1 MLRNA
6 CLIVVLRTSDQI
18 VKDRQSAQKRMSNSR
33 ASRTSDQIVKDRQSA
48 QKRLSGSRAS
58 RTSDQIVKD
67 RQSAQKRLSGSRA
80 SRTSDQI
87 VKDRQSAQKRLSG
100 SRASRTSDQIVK
112 DRQSAQKRLSGSRA
126 SRTSDQIVK
135 DRQSAQKRLSGSR
148 ASRTSDQIV
157 KDRQSAQKRISDS
170 RASRTSDQIVKDR
183 QSAQKRMSDS
193 RASRT
198 SDQIVKDRQK
208 DQKCKSNSRA
218 SRTSDNICKDRQ
230 TDKKHRSEKRANRT
244 SDQIVKDRQSDH
256 KSKSECR
263 SKRSAYQI
271 VKERQSDQK
280 SKSECRSKRSAY
292 QIVKERQSDQK
303 SKSECR
309 SKRST
314 YQIVKDRQ
322 SDQKRKSECRSKRST
337 YQIVKDRQ
345 SEKQRKV
352 QKRKIVACELVI
364 KDRQKDRKRKTASRR
379 NRTSDQILKDKKSD
393 KNRKSHYRENRDEAQ
408 IRAEKD
414 KEAQRWQMRQK
425 YKFASVDEQ
434 KRYENFKR
442 EIQFGP
448 IYPCNICHRT
458 FTRNGVLELSEKY
471 ISKLNSKCSGLYQ
484 TVAEGKVFM
493 NDKQYICL
501 TCNRWLMHKQK
512 IPPLSVK
519 NGLTIEN
526 IPCELDL
533 SELSN
538 VLIAKN
544 IIFLKLFKLPK
555 SRWSALKDKIIN
567 VPITDDDI
575 LKTLSEL
582 TSLPRLPDQAGLIP
596 VQLKRKVS
604 YKSAVQEAY
613 IDPQKLITAVAKLKE
628 LGHPGYTAV
637 NLPNNYLTSFNRFL
651 KEDNNYNHEESME
664 NIETDDNQE
673 DKPQHE
679 QNTGTEDNKDVDSG
693 QDTPTDSNRSID
705 KNEEDE
711 DDIHSDLDPI
721 YQKQSNIQSATVM
734 SNSFP
739 EVSIIEPANTQ
750 HDIDSTE
757 SHAIAPGEGKIPSN
771 LMRDKLW
778 DVNAFPSFHPTGKF
792 GLHHQRDI
800 KLQPQQYFVQ
810 RLQNVNKRFSSCP
823 PYVFAAQYYI
833 ERQQLEQNI
842 NISYLK
848 GRVSGGN
855 LLELHDSFAVF
866 EKIPGTPKY
875 WLNKRYELL
884 AKLENLGAFQFFFTL
899 SMADMRWPEIVTS
912 VLAQEGKHIEYNS
925 SKYDDP
931 SIITINGEPFE
942 DYVKRESIH
951 ELVKNNVLMATR
963 CFDQRVKA
971 FIKHIIQGKNSPMC
985 VKYFNYRVEFQ
996 LRGAGHIHGV
1006 LWINVDQM
1014 EKMLPGITL
1023 ALTSLR
1029 LHEQL
1034 SEKQCDLLADFV
1046 DKFTCCSLQNE
1057 VSEIVRQVQIH
1068 KHSRTCSKYGMTCR
1082 FSYPKFP
1089 SKKTIIAQP
1098 LSKTDFESDAKYKA
1112 TVSKYTA
1119 TLDSVRKVL
1128 GNLEEDKLA
1137 SYSVNDVLNLAKVN
1151 EKDYEKALSVSSVGT
1166 TIVMKRAVDEI
1177 YVNNYNPEWIRA
1189 WNGNMDLQVCLD
1201 YHAVIT
1207 YITDYYTKDESG
1219 TMNFLKQAAREN
1231 SHKDRTEL
1239 MRLLSQVFL
1248 THRQNGECEAY
1259 YKIFPNLHL
1268 TDSNVKTVFVATN
1281 FPDQRYKFLVKVSD
1295 NQNAPATG
1303 IENEPENETE
1313 EIDLEPEPIE
1323 PGSLISVAGKEG
1335 KFTAK
1340 TSVHERYTLRP
1351 TAIENIC
1358 LAQFATLYE
1367 TCSKISAKAV
1377 LFANNTRGESTH
1389 KLICSDIR
1397 DVFLPNYIK
1406 LSDETY
1412 MKIRSYPAVLRKHKF
1427 RMDTQYHEFLFSDLL
1442 LYTPWRKESSLYYHN
1457 FDKCLKL
1464 YESKRE
1470 YITFVQETL
1479 FPHMNTVQ
1487 ESQLLFETASDHRS
1501 THIGDVIN
1509 PQHEQDQEEQA
1520 LLGVEEDENYA
1531 SRHPGELFDREE
1543 IMQPSANRNIYRR
1556 IDISDKDSM
1565 AGMVQQLDC
1574 HQRRV
1579 FDTVIKYCKDLR
1591 KSVQSRANV
1600 PDPPLLLVHGGAGS
1614 GKSTL
1619 IHAISVWAESILRT
1633 SDNRH
1638 PDYPLIIRNA
1648 PTGTAASN
1656 ISGLTIHSSFN
1667 LRFGNSFNSLPD
1679 KQRDTQRNI
1688 LSYLQILIIDE
1699 ISMMKADMLY
1709 QLNLRLQEI
1718 KQNKNDFGGISVL
1731 LFGDI
1736 MQLRPVKARWIF
1748 DEPSNPQFALSYSVR
1763 SLWELFQ
1770 VVELKINHRQG
1781 DDHDYADL
1789 LNRVRLGKHTENDI
1803 QILQSRVRNQF
1814 PPDAI
1819 HLYGKNRNVYEYNED
1834 KLTELQGVEY
1844 TIMAQNI
1851 HPARA
1856 NYEPKISKEGLVND
1870 SPFLNKLKIKET
1882 ARIMLI
1888 YNIDT
1893 GDGLTNGAL
1902 GEIVQIN
1909 TKERNEVKDLLIRFD
1924 NPDIGKQLR
1933 KAHHIQDDLTPIGKI
1948 SFSYSLG
1955 SIKKGHAATAKVVQF
1970 PLRLAWAVTVHKFQ
1984 GQTVKPPASLVGHME
1999 SIFDKGQ
2006 AYVLLGRVQSLSQL
2020 YLSSCSA
2027 EMIKVWPEAL
2037 EQVTKLADRA
2047 INNTE
2052 TLWQSNK
2059 TNCFRMA
2066 ALNTRS
2072 LNRHFHDITC
2082 DSTLMLCDFI
2092 CLSETWAVTEEDDFN
2107 IEDFS
2112 LYTCG
2117 SGRGK
2122 GVAVY
2127 SRKEHTLLHSAAF
2140 ESSDYQILHLQYP
2153 HIELTIVYISP
2164 SSRSHADIAEKLKS
2178 VITHNK
2184 TSVVCGDFNTDFNKL
2199 PDSIVS
2205 KTLQDM
2211 GFQQVIT
2218 DSTYI
2223 EGSLLDH
2230 MYSNAEP
2237 ELQFVH
2243 PAYFSDHDA
2252 TCLLIPKF

>member
-1 MLRNA
+1 MKN
-6 CLIVVLRTSDQI
+6 
-18 VKDRQSAQKRMSNSR
+18 K
-33 ASRTSDQIVKDRQSA
+33 
-48 QKRLSGSRAS
+48 
-58 RTSDQIVKD
+58 
-67 RQSAQKRLSGSRA
+67 
-80 SRTSDQI
+80 
-87 VKDRQSAQKRLSG
+87 
-100 SRASRTSDQIVK
+100 
-112 DRQSAQKRLSGSRA
+112 
-126 SRTSDQIVK
+126 
-135 DRQSAQKRLSGSR
+135 
-148 ASRTSDQIV
+148 
-157 KDRQSAQKRISDS
+157 
-170 RASRTSDQIVKDR
+170 
-183 QSAQKRMSDS
+183 
-193 RASRT
+193 
-198 SDQIVKDRQK
+198 
-208 DQKCKSNSRA
+208 
-218 SRTSDNICKDRQ
+218 
-230 TDKKHRSEKRANRT
+230 
-244 SDQIVKDRQSDH
+244 
-256 KSKSECR
+256 
-263 SKRSAYQI
+263 
-271 VKERQSDQK
+271 QSDQK
-280 SKSECRSKRSAY
+280 RKSES
-292 QIVKERQSDQK
+292 
-303 SKSECR
+303 R

-314 YQIVKDRQ
+314 YQIVENKQ
-322 SDQKRKSECRSKRST
+322 SDQKRKSESRSKRSKYQIMKNRQIDQKKKSESRSKRST
-337 YQIVKDRQ
+337 YQIMKDRQ
-345 SEKQRKV
+345 IDQKKKSESRSKRSKYQIMKNRQIDQKKKSESRSKRSTYQIMKDRQIDQKKKSESRSKRSKYQITKNRQIDQKKKSESRSKRSTYQIMKDRQTDKKRKV
-352 QKRKIVACELVI
+352 QKRKIVDSDLII
-364 KDRQKDRKRKTASRR
+364 KDRRKDNKRKTESHR
-379 NRTSDQILKDKKSD
+379 NRSKDQILMDRRSD
-393 KNRKSHYRENRDEAQ
+393 KRRKSHYRENRDEAQ
-408 IRAEKD
+408 IRKEKD
-414 KEAQRWQMRQK
+414 KEAQRWQIRQK
-425 YKFASVDEQ
+425 YRFSSVDEQ

-458 FTRNGVLELSEKY
+458 FTRNGVLEISEKY
-471 ISKLNSKCSGLYQ
+471 IFKLNSKCSGLYQ
-484 TVAEGKVFM
+484 TVAEENVFM

-519 NGLTIEN
+519 NGLTIED
-526 IPCELDL
+526 IPSELDL

-538 VLIAKN
+538 VLVAKN

-596 VQLKRKVS
+596 VQLKRKMS

-637 NLPNNYLTSFNRFL
+637 NLPNNYLANFNTFL
-651 KEDNNYNHEESME
+651 VEDNNYNPEESME
-664 NIETDDNQE
+664 NIEAGREQK

-679 QNTGTEDNKDVDSG
+679 QYARTEENKDVDCG
-693 QDTPTDSNRSID
+693 QDALTDSKGSID
-705 KNEEDE
+705 NQEEDE
-711 DDIHSDLDPI
+711 DDIQSDLDPI
-721 YQKQSNIQSATVM
+721 YQKQSNNQSATVM
-734 SNSFP
+734 SNSVP
-739 EVSIIEPANTQ
+739 EVSIIEPANAQ
-750 HDIDSTE
+750 HDIDSSE

-792 GLHHQRDI
+792 GLHHQRDT

-925 SKYDDP
+925 SQFDDP
-931 SIITINGEPFE
+931 PIITINGEPFE

-951 ELVKNNVLMATR
+951 DLVKNNVLTATR

-1014 EKMLPGITL
+1014 EKMIPGITS
-1023 ALTSLR
+1023 AITSLR

-1034 SEKQCDLLADFV
+1034 SEKQCDILADFV
-1046 DKFTCCSLQNE
+1046 DRFTCCSLQNE

-1137 SYSVNDVLNLAKVN
+1137 SYSVNDVLNLAKVK

-1166 TIVMKRAVDEI
+1166 TIIMKRAVDEI

-1189 WNGNMDLQVCLD
+1189 WNGNMDLQICLD

-1207 YITDYYTKDESG
+1207 YITDYYSKDESG
-1219 TMNFLKQAAREN
+1219 TMTFLKQAAREN

-1303 IENEPENETE
+1303 IENEPENEGQ
-1313 EIDLEPEPIE
+1313 EIELEPEPIE

-1335 KFTAK
+1335 KFSAK
-1340 TSVHERYTLRP
+1340 TSVHERYALRP
-1351 TAIENIC
+1351 IAIENIC

-1377 LFANNTRGESTH
+1377 LFANNVRGESTH

-1487 ESQLLFETASDHRS
+1487 ESQLLLETASDHRS

-1509 PQHEQDQEEQA
+1509 PQHEQDQEDQA

-1531 SRHPGELFDREE
+1531 SRHPGELLDREE

-1574 HQRRV
+1574 HQRHV

-1600 PDPPLLLVHGGAGS
+1600 PEPPLLLVHGGAGS

-1619 IHAISVWAESILRT
+1619 IHAISMWAESILRT

-1789 LNRVRLGKHTENDI
+1789 LNRVRLGKQTENDI
-1803 QILQSRVRNQF
+1803 QILQSRVRNEF

-1834 KLTELQGVEY
+1834 KLTELQGEEY

-1933 KAHHIQDDLTPIGKI
+1933 KSHHIQDDLTPIGKI

-2037 EQVTKLADRA
+2037 DQVTKLADRA
-2047 INNTE
+2047 VNNTE

-2092 CLSETWAVTEEDDFN
+2092 CLSETWTVSDEDAFN

-2153 HIELTIVYISP
+2153 HIEVTIVYISP
-2164 SSRSHADIAEKLKS
+2164 SSRSHADIAQKLKS
-2178 VITHNK
+2178 VITHDK

-2205 KTLQDM
+2205 KTLRDI

-2230 MYSNAEP
+2230 MYTNAEP
-2237 ELQFVH
+2237 ELHFVH

>member
-1 MLRNA
+1 MGPLHADANSRIVQIHIIPGHYVVSCQDEGQITIYDSVPYVERSVQLLPQLKVRYSLLDNHPDPISLVKYIIPQIQSGSSDCGLFAAANAYLLLSGTNPQNVILQQSELRSHLHR
-6 CLIVVLRTSDQI
+6 CLKLKSVTPFPTSATNMTDSAINRYFSESISLQQQKLSFIVNTDKPSNRSRSSYFREWRAKRDAKQVLKDKQIDLKRKSESRIKRTDDNIVKDRQSDQKHRSEKRSSRTSDQIVKDRRKDQNRKSDSRTNRTSDQI
-18 VKDRQSAQKRMSNSR
+18 VKDRQRDQKRKSDCRASRTSENIFKDRQSDQKHRSEKRSNRTSDQIVKDRQSDQKRKSDSRISRTSDHIFKDRQSDQKHRSVKRSNRTSDQIVNDRKSAQKRMSNSR
-33 ASRTSDQIVKDRQSA
+33 ASRTSDHIFKDRQSD
-48 QKRLSGSRAS
+48 QKRRSVKRSN

-67 RQSAQKRLSGSRA
+67 RQSA
-80 SRTSDQI
+80 
-87 VKDRQSAQKRLSG
+87 
-100 SRASRTSDQIVK
+100 
-112 DRQSAQKRLSGSRA
+112 
-126 SRTSDQIVK
+126 
-135 DRQSAQKRLSGSR
+135 
-148 ASRTSDQIV
+148 
-157 KDRQSAQKRISDS
+157 
-170 RASRTSDQIVKDR
+170 
-183 QSAQKRMSDS
+183 
-193 RASRT
+193 
-198 SDQIVKDRQK
+198 
-208 DQKCKSNSRA
+208 
-218 SRTSDNICKDRQ
+218 
-230 TDKKHRSEKRANRT
+230 
-244 SDQIVKDRQSDH
+244 
-256 KSKSECR
+256 
-263 SKRSAYQI
+263 
-271 VKERQSDQK
+271 
-280 SKSECRSKRSAY
+280 
-292 QIVKERQSDQK
+292 
-303 SKSECR
+303 
-309 SKRST
+309 
-314 YQIVKDRQ
+314 
-322 SDQKRKSECRSKRST
+322 QKRKSECRSKRST
-337 YQIVKDRQ
+337 YQIVKDRK
-345 SEKQRKV
+345 SEKQRKI
-352 QKRKIVACELVI
+352 QKRKITACELVV
-364 KDRQKDRKRKTASRR
+364 KDRQKNCKRKTASRR

-393 KNRKSHYRENRDEAQ
+393 KKRKSHYRENRDEAQ

-425 YKFASVDEQ
+425 YRFASVDEQ

-519 NGLTIEN
+519 NGLTIEK

-596 VQLKRKVS
+596 VKLKRKVS

-651 KEDNNYNHEESME
+651 KEDTHYNHEESME
-664 NIETDDNQE
+664 NVEADDKQE
-673 DKPQHE
+673 DKP
-679 QNTGTEDNKDVDSG
+679 QNTGTEDNKDVDLE
-693 QDTPTDSNRSID
+693 QDTPTDSNSSID
-705 KNEEDE
+705 KKEDDE
-711 DDIHSDLDPI
+711 DDIQSDLDPI

-739 EVSIIEPANTQ
+739 EVSIIESANTQ

-792 GLHHQRDI
+792 GFHHQRDI

-810 RLQNVNKRFSSCP
+810 RLQNVKKRFSSSP

-848 GRVSGGN
+848 GKVSGGN

-866 EKIPGTPKY
+866 DKIPGTPKY

-899 SMADMRWPEIVTS
+899 SMADMRWSEIVTS
-912 VLAQEGKHIEYNS
+912 VLAQEGKRIEYNS

-931 SIITINGEPFE
+931 SIITIDGEPFE

-951 ELVKNNVLMATR
+951 ELVKDNVLTATR
-963 CFDQRVKA
+963 CFDQRVKT

-1014 EKMLPGITL
+1014 EKMIPGITL

-1034 SEKQCDLLADFV
+1034 SEKQCDILADFV
-1046 DKFTCCSLQNE
+1046 DRFTCCSLQNE

-1089 SKKTIIAQP
+1089 SKKTFIAQP

-1137 SYSVNDVLNLAKVN
+1137 SYSVNDVLNLAKVK

-1166 TIVMKRAVDEI
+1166 TIIMKRAVDEI

-1207 YITDYYTKDESG
+1207 YITDYHSKDESG
-1219 TMNFLKQAAREN
+1219 TMDFLKQAARDN

-1295 NQNAPATG
+1295 NQNAPVTG
-1303 IENEPENETE
+1303 IENEPENEGQ
-1313 EIDLEPEPIE
+1313 EIDVEPELLE

-1335 KFTAK
+1335 KFSAK
-1340 TSVHERYTLRP
+1340 TSVHERYALRP
-1351 TAIENIC
+1351 IAIENIC

-1367 TCSKISAKAV
+1367 SCSKISAKPV
-1377 LFANNTRGESTH
+1377 LFANNIRGESTH
-1389 KLICSDIR
+1389 KLVCSDIR
-1397 DVFLPNYIK
+1397 DIFLPNYIK

-1457 FDKCLKL
+1457 FDKCLEL

-1470 YITFVQETL
+1470 SITFVQETL

-1487 ESQLLFETASDHRS
+1487 ESQLLLETASDHRS

-1509 PQHEQDQEEQA
+1509 PQHEQD
-1520 LLGVEEDENYA
+1520 
-1531 SRHPGELFDREE
+1531 
-1543 IMQPSANRNIYRR
+1543 
-1556 IDISDKDSM
+1556 
-1565 AGMVQQLDC
+1565 
-1574 HQRRV
+1574 
-1579 FDTVIKYCKDLR
+1579 
-1591 KSVQSRANV
+1591 
-1600 PDPPLLLVHGGAGS
+1600 
-1614 GKSTL
+1614 
-1619 IHAISVWAESILRT
+1619 
-1633 SDNRH
+1633 
-1638 PDYPLIIRNA
+1638 
-1648 PTGTAASN
+1648 
-1656 ISGLTIHSSFN
+1656 
-1667 LRFGNSFNSLPD
+1667 
-1679 KQRDTQRNI
+1679 
-1688 LSYLQILIIDE
+1688 
-1699 ISMMKADMLY
+1699 
-1709 QLNLRLQEI
+1709 
-1718 KQNKNDFGGISVL
+1718 
-1731 LFGDI
+1731 
-1736 MQLRPVKARWIF
+1736 
-1748 DEPSNPQFALSYSVR
+1748 
-1763 SLWELFQ
+1763 
-1770 VVELKINHRQG
+1770 
-1781 DDHDYADL
+1781 
-1789 LNRVRLGKHTENDI
+1789 
-1803 QILQSRVRNQF
+1803 
-1814 PPDAI
+1814 
-1819 HLYGKNRNVYEYNED
+1819 
-1834 KLTELQGVEY
+1834 
-1844 TIMAQNI
+1844 
-1851 HPARA
+1851 
-1856 NYEPKISKEGLVND
+1856 
-1870 SPFLNKLKIKET
+1870 
-1882 ARIMLI
+1882 
-1888 YNIDT
+1888 
-1893 GDGLTNGAL
+1893 
-1902 GEIVQIN
+1902 
-1909 TKERNEVKDLLIRFD
+1909 
-1924 NPDIGKQLR
+1924 
-1933 KAHHIQDDLTPIGKI
+1933 
-1948 SFSYSLG
+1948 
-1955 SIKKGHAATAKVVQF
+1955 
-1970 PLRLAWAVTVHKFQ
+1970 
-1984 GQTVKPPASLVGHME
+1984 
-1999 SIFDKGQ
+1999 
-2006 AYVLLGRVQSLSQL
+2006 
-2020 YLSSCSA
+2020 
-2027 EMIKVWPEAL
+2027 
-2037 EQVTKLADRA
+2037 
-2047 INNTE
+2047 
-2052 TLWQSNK
+2052 
-2059 TNCFRMA
+2059 
-2066 ALNTRS
+2066 
-2072 LNRHFHDITC
+2072 
-2082 DSTLMLCDFI
+2082 
-2092 CLSETWAVTEEDDFN
+2092 
-2107 IEDFS
+2107 
-2112 LYTCG
+2112 
-2117 SGRGK
+2117 
-2122 GVAVY
+2122 
-2127 SRKEHTLLHSAAF
+2127 
-2140 ESSDYQILHLQYP
+2140 
-2153 HIELTIVYISP
+2153 
-2164 SSRSHADIAEKLKS
+2164 
-2178 VITHNK
+2178 
-2184 TSVVCGDFNTDFNKL
+2184 
-2199 PDSIVS
+2199 
-2205 KTLQDM
+2205 
-2211 GFQQVIT
+2211 
-2218 DSTYI
+2218 
-2223 EGSLLDH
+2223 
-2230 MYSNAEP
+2230 
-2237 ELQFVH
+2237 
-2243 PAYFSDHDA
+2243 
-2252 TCLLIPKF
+2252 

>member
-1 MLRNA
+1 MSPSFLYGAALAQDYVEPLHADANSRIVQIHIIPGHYVVSCQDEGQITIYDSVPYVERSVQLLPQLKVRYSLLDDHPDPLSLVKYIIPQIQSGSSDCGLFAAANAYLLLSGTNPQNVILQQSELRSHLHR
-6 CLIVVLRTSDQI
+6 CLKLKSVTPFPTSATNITDSAINRYFSKSISLQQQKLTSSVNTDKSSNRSRSSYFREWRAKRDAEQVLKDKQIDLKRKSESRKTRTISNI
-18 VKDRQSAQKRMSNSR
+18 VKDRQIDKKHRSEKRSN
-33 ASRTSDQIVKDRQSA
+33 
-48 QKRLSGSRAS
+48 
-58 RTSDQIVKD
+58 
-67 RQSAQKRLSGSRA
+67 
-80 SRTSDQI
+80 
-87 VKDRQSAQKRLSG
+87 
-100 SRASRTSDQIVK
+100 
-112 DRQSAQKRLSGSRA
+112 
-126 SRTSDQIVK
+126 
-135 DRQSAQKRLSGSR
+135 
-148 ASRTSDQIV
+148 
-157 KDRQSAQKRISDS
+157 
-170 RASRTSDQIVKDR
+170 RTSDQIVKDR

-198 SDQIVKDRQK
+198 SDHIVKDRLSDQKRKSVKRSNRTSDKIVKDRQSA
-208 DQKCKSNSRA
+208 QKRMSESRA
-218 SRTSDNICKDRQ
+218 SRTSDHIVKDRKSDQKRKSVKRSNRTSDQIVKDKQSDLNRKSDSRASRTSDHIFKDRQ
-230 TDKKHRSEKRANRT
+230 CDKKHRSVKRSNRT
-244 SDQIVKDRQSDH
+244 SDQIVKDRQSDQNR
-256 KSKSECR
+256 KSDS
-263 SKRSAYQI
+263 
-271 VKERQSDQK
+271 
-280 SKSECRSKRSAY
+280 
-292 QIVKERQSDQK
+292 
-303 SKSECR
+303 R

-322 SDQKRKSECRSKRST
+322 SD
-337 YQIVKDRQ
+337 
-345 SEKQRKV
+345 KQRRV
-352 QKRKIVACELVI
+352 QKRKIIASELVKI
-364 KDRQKDRKRKTASRR
+364 DRQKDCKRKTASRR
-379 NRTSDQILKDKKSD
+379 NRTSDQIFKDKISD
-393 KNRKSHYRENRDEAQ
+393 KKRKAHYRENRDEAQ
-408 IRAEKD
+408 IRKEKD
-414 KEAQRWQMRQK
+414 KEAQRWQIRQK
-425 YKFASVDEQ
+425 YRFASVDEQ

-442 EIQFGP
+442 EIQSGP

-458 FTRNGVLELSEKY
+458 FTRNGVIELSEKY

-484 TVAEGKVFM
+484 TVAEENVFM

-538 VLIAKN
+538 VLVAKN

-575 LKTLSEL
+575 LRTLSEL

-596 VQLKRKVS
+596 VQLKRKMS

-628 LGHPGYTAV
+628 LKHPGYTAV
-637 NLPNNYLTSFNRFL
+637 NLPNNYLGNFNTFL
-651 KEDNNYNHEESME
+651 IENNNYNPEESME
-664 NIETDDNQE
+664 NIEADRKQK

-679 QNTGTEDNKDVDSG
+679 QYARTEENKDVDVDCG
-693 QDTPTDSNRSID
+693 QDTLTDSKGSID
-705 KNEEDE
+705 NQEEDE
-711 DDIHSDLDPI
+711 DDIQSDQDPI

-739 EVSIIEPANTQ
+739 EVSIIEPTNNQ

-778 DVNAFPSFHPTGKF
+778 DVNAFPSFHPTGKY

-925 SKYDDP
+925 SQFDDP
-931 SIITINGEPFE
+931 SIVTINGEPFE
-942 DYVKRESIH
+942 DYVKRESVH
-951 ELVKNNVLMATR
+951 ELVKNNVLTATR

-1014 EKMLPGITL
+1014 EKMIPGITL

-1029 LHEQL
+1029 IHEQL
-1034 SEKQCDLLADFV
+1034 SEKQCDILADFV
-1046 DKFTCCSLQNE
+1046 DRFTCCSLQND

-1098 LSKTDFESDAKYKA
+1098 LSKTDFESDAKYKS

-1207 YITDYYTKDESG
+1207 YITDYYSKDESG
-1219 TMNFLKQAAREN
+1219 TMDFLKQAAREN

-1303 IENEPENETE
+1303 IENEPENEGQ
-1313 EIDLEPEPIE
+1313 EIDVEPEPIE

-1335 KFTAK
+1335 KFSAK
-1340 TSVHERYTLRP
+1340 TSVHERYALRP
-1351 TAIENIC
+1351 IAIENIC

-1377 LFANNTRGESTH
+1377 LFVNNIRGESTH

-1470 YITFVQETL
+1470 HITFVQETL

-1487 ESQLLFETASDHRS
+1487 ESQLLLETASDHRS

-1509 PQHEQDQEEQA
+1509 PQHEQDQEDQA

-1531 SRHPGELFDREE
+1531 SRHPGELLDREE
-1543 IMQPSANRNIYRR
+1543 IMQPSANRNMYRR

-1579 FDTVIKYCKDLR
+1579 FDTVIKYCKDL
-1591 KSVQSRANV
+1591 
-1600 PDPPLLLVHGGAGS
+1600 
-1614 GKSTL
+1614 
-1619 IHAISVWAESILRT
+1619 
-1633 SDNRH
+1633 
-1638 PDYPLIIRNA
+1638 
-1648 PTGTAASN
+1648 
-1656 ISGLTIHSSFN
+1656 
-1667 LRFGNSFNSLPD
+1667 
-1679 KQRDTQRNI
+1679 
-1688 LSYLQILIIDE
+1688 
-1699 ISMMKADMLY
+1699 
-1709 QLNLRLQEI
+1709 
-1718 KQNKNDFGGISVL
+1718 
-1731 LFGDI
+1731 
-1736 MQLRPVKARWIF
+1736 
-1748 DEPSNPQFALSYSVR
+1748 
-1763 SLWELFQ
+1763 
-1770 VVELKINHRQG
+1770 
-1781 DDHDYADL
+1781 
-1789 LNRVRLGKHTENDI
+1789 
-1803 QILQSRVRNQF
+1803 
-1814 PPDAI
+1814 
-1819 HLYGKNRNVYEYNED
+1819 
-1834 KLTELQGVEY
+1834 
-1844 TIMAQNI
+1844 
-1851 HPARA
+1851 
-1856 NYEPKISKEGLVND
+1856 
-1870 SPFLNKLKIKET
+1870 
-1882 ARIMLI
+1882 
-1888 YNIDT
+1888 
-1893 GDGLTNGAL
+1893 
-1902 GEIVQIN
+1902 
-1909 TKERNEVKDLLIRFD
+1909 
-1924 NPDIGKQLR
+1924 
-1933 KAHHIQDDLTPIGKI
+1933 
-1948 SFSYSLG
+1948 
-1955 SIKKGHAATAKVVQF
+1955 
-1970 PLRLAWAVTVHKFQ
+1970 
-1984 GQTVKPPASLVGHME
+1984 
-1999 SIFDKGQ
+1999 
-2006 AYVLLGRVQSLSQL
+2006 
-2020 YLSSCSA
+2020 
-2027 EMIKVWPEAL
+2027 
-2037 EQVTKLADRA
+2037 
-2047 INNTE
+2047 
-2052 TLWQSNK
+2052 
-2059 TNCFRMA
+2059 
-2066 ALNTRS
+2066 
-2072 LNRHFHDITC
+2072 
-2082 DSTLMLCDFI
+2082 
-2092 CLSETWAVTEEDDFN
+2092 
-2107 IEDFS
+2107 
-2112 LYTCG
+2112 
-2117 SGRGK
+2117 
-2122 GVAVY
+2122 
-2127 SRKEHTLLHSAAF
+2127 
-2140 ESSDYQILHLQYP
+2140 
-2153 HIELTIVYISP
+2153 
-2164 SSRSHADIAEKLKS
+2164 
-2178 VITHNK
+2178 
-2184 TSVVCGDFNTDFNKL
+2184 
-2199 PDSIVS
+2199 
-2205 KTLQDM
+2205 
-2211 GFQQVIT
+2211 
-2218 DSTYI
+2218 
-2223 EGSLLDH
+2223 
-2230 MYSNAEP
+2230 
-2237 ELQFVH
+2237 
-2243 PAYFSDHDA
+2243 
-2252 TCLLIPKF
+2252 